1 MFKLLT
7 RDEFREGVFARDGHK
22 CVVCGA
28 PAVDAHHI
36 IERRLFQETH
46 EQGGYF
52 LENGAS
58 VCEEHHL
65 ACEMTTISTDEIREY
80 AGIMKKVIPSH
91 LYGDQPYDK
100 WGNPIL
106 PNGQR
111 IKGELFFDASVQ
123 KILGE
128 GGVLGDF
135 TQYVKYPRT
144 FHLPWSPGIHDDDR
158 MHSTTDQWKDKDV
171 IVGIKMDGENTSVYN
186 NYVHARSVDSPNH
199 ASRNWVK
206 NFASTFQFDI
216 PEGWR
221 VCGENMFATHS
232 IHYDDLT
239 SYFIGFGVWND
250 RNECLGWDE
259 TLEWFDLLGIEPNRV
274 IYEGPYDEDLIR
286 GIHNQLDFEKDE
298 GYVMRTRDGFSYGDY
313 RKYVG
318 KYVRQGHVQTVKHW
332 MHGQPIIPNKLV
344 KGS

>member
-1 MFKLLT
+1 
-7 RDEFREGVFARDGHK
+7 
-22 CVVCGA
+22 
-28 PAVDAHHI
+28 
-36 IERRLFQETH
+36 
-46 EQGGYF
+46 
-52 LENGAS
+52 
-58 VCEEHHL
+58 
-65 ACEMTTISTDEIREY
+65 
-80 AGIMKKVIPSH
+80 
-91 LYGDQPYDK
+91 
-100 WGNPIL
+100 
-106 PNGQR
+106 
-111 IKGELFFDASVQ
+111 
-123 KILGE
+123 
-128 GGVLGDF
+128 
-135 TQYVKYPRT
+135 
-144 FHLPWSPGIHDDDR
+144 
-158 MHSTTDQWKDKDV
+158 
-171 IVGIKMDGENTSVYN
+171 
-186 NYVHARSVDSPNH
+186 
-199 ASRNWVK
+199 
-206 NFASTFQFDI
+206 
-216 PEGWR
+216 
-221 VCGENMFATHS
+221 MFATHS